1 MSLSNYK
8 QQVRS
13 SRARGQS
20 YLHDQCTV
28 LVAVLVEGV
37 EFCDGVVKCL
47 LGQLAGFVRTVED
60 LVIKYGEVES
70 QAEPD
75 GVGRLHLGFADFK
88 CVLVSL
94 LRIVNDS

>member
-1 MSLSNYK
+1 MTDLVYCSLVTDPHWRSVPSTGDLS
-8 QQVRS
+8 QVLEIS
-13 SRARGQS
+13 PHCAPSPLC
-20 YLHDQCTV
+20 YL
-28 LVAVLVEGV
+28 LSE
-37 EFCDGVVKCL
+37 
-47 LGQLAGFVRTVED
+47 LAGLVWAVED
-60 LVIKYGEVES
+60 LVVKYGEVES